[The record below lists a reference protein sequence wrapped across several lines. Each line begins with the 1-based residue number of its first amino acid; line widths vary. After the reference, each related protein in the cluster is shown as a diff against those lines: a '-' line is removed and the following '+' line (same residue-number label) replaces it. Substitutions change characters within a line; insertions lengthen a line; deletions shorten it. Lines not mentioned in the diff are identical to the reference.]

1 MLIVTLSLPIYVV
14 TVITFHR
21 MTLSLGKIINF
32 VVTKTIIQDQIFI
45 AIIQIRFCLLTS
57 YYFLTLKLLPFLPL
71 LLDLTSSLSIPKFL
85 YNLAN
90 LHQIST
96 LYVFTTN
103 RSSYLWS
110 SSILTFSQLFSVTIG
125 LSILC

>member
-1 MLIVTLSLPIYVV
+1 MFIVTLSLLIWVV

-21 MTLSLGKIINF
+21 ITLSLGKIINF
-32 VVTKTIIQDQIFI
+32 VVTKTIIQDQIFR

-57 YYFLTLKLLPFLPL
+57 YYFLTLKFLPFLPL
-71 LLDLTSSLSIPKFL
+71 LIYLTSSLSIPKFL

-90 LHQIST
+90 LHQISI

-110 SSILTFSQLFSVTIG
+110 SFILTFSQLFSVTIE
-125 LSILC
+125 LLILC